1 MRYNSS
7 RQDGQI
13 DLKMPSAPNIGRRAS
28 ASNQQGIF
36 SSSLLSVSSSLKTVG
51 NHAGRGLLKAVSAG
65 YSHLT
70 SDPTDRENVLY
81 VQFSQLESKNTA
93 GLQQQP
99 VLLLGYE
106 NGFQVWD
113 LQDCAQIQ
121 ELVSR
126 RDGAVRC
133 ATLAVACSN
142 ATFSLFTYLIYH
154 VFKNHTCCSFLAPLP
169 WPQQPPIPSSPLC
182 NAWPVLAIVPSPTA
196 DSAITSH
203 SGTSSNHCVQ
213 LYSLQSHS
221 YLHSLSFNSRV
232 LSLICSPRLIVVA
245 LDAQI
250 HAFDTAN
257 LQHTFSAVTYSV
269 SAALQ
274 TVKADSH
281 QSGSTAPMALGTAW
295 LAYASNQASQHHP

>member
-1 MRYNSS
+1 
-7 RQDGQI
+7 
-13 DLKMPSAPNIGRRAS
+13 MPSAPSTSRRPDTV
-28 ASNQQGIF
+28 NQQGII
-36 SSSLLSVSSSLKTVG
+36 SSSLLSVGSSLKTVG

-65 YSHLT
+65 YGHLT
-70 SDPTDRENVLY
+70 NDPTDRENVLY
-81 VQFSQLESKNTA
+81 VKFSQLESKTTA
-93 GLQQQP
+93 GLQQQT

-106 NGFQVWD
+106 HGFQVWD

-133 ATLAVACSN
+133 ATWTVTCTDSA
-142 ATFSLFTYLIYH
+142 FSLFAYFVHHIL
-154 VFKNHTCCSFLAPLP
+154 KNQTCCSFLASLP
-169 WPQQPPIPSSPLC
+169 WPQQPPRPSSPSC

-196 DSAITSH
+196 DSATPSH
-203 SGTSSNHCVQ
+203 SSTSSSHCVQ

-221 YLHSLSFNSRV
+221 YLHSLSFSSRV
-232 LSLICSPRLIVVA
+232 LSLKCSPRLIVVA

-257 LQHTFSAVTYSV
+257 LQHTFSAVTYSM

-274 TVKADSH
+274 TVKAESH
-281 QSGSTAPMALGTAW
+281 HSGSTPMALGTAW
-295 LAYASNQASQHHP
+295 LAYASNQASQNHPAVAAAACMK